1 MDSAPRSSAAV
12 EGTHS
17 EGFRLFDWGHIALT
31 AVIFGSAFLWIALA
45 LRSLSPGVIA
55 FSRVALG
62 AVALLFF
69 SQARI
74 LPNRNDWV
82 RIVVAGCIGQAA
94 PALLFAMAEQRI
106 SSSLTGMLVSGVPLV
121 TAVLAAFITRQ
132 RPSLTRA
139 VGLSIG
145 FIGIGLLSL
154 PALRGATT
162 EVAGVAMVLVAVVC
176 YSSASM
182 IYAPLQ
188 QRYGAIAVVLWTLAV
203 ASVVLLPFGIMGLGD
218 SSFEWLP
225 VLALVTLGVLGT
237 GIARSL
243 MVAAIGRL
251 GSVRA
256 SIIAYL
262 VPIVA
267 LVLGVMI
274 LDEAVAA
281 VQVAGAATAI
291 LGGYLISRARSTNP

>member
-1 MDSAPRSSAAV
+1 MDTAPRSSAAV
-12 EGTHS
+12 EGTQS
-17 EGFRLFDWGHIALT
+17 EGFRLLEWGHVGLT

-45 LRSLSPGVIA
+45 LRSLSPGVIG

-62 AVALLFF
+62 AGVLLLF

-74 LPNRNDWV
+74 LPHRKDWT
-82 RIVVAGCIGQAA
+82 RIVIAGCLGQAA

-106 SSSLTGMLVSGVPLV
+106 SSSLTGMLMSAIPIV
-121 TAVLAAFITRQ
+121 TAVLAALVTRHL
-132 RPSLTRA
+132 PTRTRI

-154 PALRGATT
+154 PALRGAGA
-162 EVAGVAMVLVAVVC
+162 EVAGVAMVLLAVLG

-188 QRYGAIAVVLWTLAV
+188 QRYGALAVVMWTLAV
-203 ASVVLLPFGIMGLGD
+203 ASVVLLPFGIVGLKD
-218 SSFEWLP
+218 SSFELLP
-225 VLALVTLGVLGT
+225 VVALVILGVLGT
-237 GIARSL
+237 GAARSL

-256 SIIAYL
+256 SIIAFL

-267 LVLGVMI
+267 LVLGVI
-274 LDEAVAA
+274 VLDETVAA
-281 VQVAGAATAI
+281 VQVAGAAIAI
-291 LGGYLISRARSTNP
+291 MGGYLISRAKNTAA

>member
-1 MDSAPRSSAAV
+1 MDTAPRSSAAV
-12 EGTHS
+12 EGTQS
-17 EGFRLFDWGHIALT
+17 EGFRLLDWGHVGLT

-45 LRSLSPGVIA
+45 LRSLSPGVIG

-62 AVALLFF
+62 AGVLLLF

-74 LPNRNDWV
+74 LPHRKDWT
-82 RIVVAGCIGQAA
+82 RIVIAGCLGQAA

-106 SSSLTGMLVSGVPLV
+106 SSSLTGMLMSAIPMV
-121 TAVLAAFITRQ
+121 TAVLAGLVTRQ
-132 RPSLTRA
+132 LPSRTRV

-154 PALRGATT
+154 PALRGEGT
-162 EVAGVAMVLVAVVC
+162 EVVGVAMVLLAVLG

-188 QRYGAIAVVLWTLAV
+188 QRYGALAVVMWTLAV
-203 ASVVLLPFGIMGLGD
+203 AAVVLLPFGIAGLDD
-218 SSFEWLP
+218 SSFELLP
-225 VLALVTLGVLGT
+225 VVAVVVLGVVGT

-243 MVAAIGRL
+243 MVAAIGKL

-267 LVLGVMI
+267 LVLGVI
-274 LDEAVAA
+274 VLDESVAA
-281 VQVAGAATAI
+281 VQVAGAAIAI
-291 LGGYLISRARSTNP
+291 MGGYLISRAKKATA

>member
-1 MDSAPRSSAAV
+1 MDTAPRSSAAV
-12 EGTHS
+12 EGTQS
-17 EGFRLFDWGHIALT
+17 EGFRLLDWGHVGLT

-45 LRSLSPGVIA
+45 LRSLSPGVIG

-62 AVALLFF
+62 AGVLLLF

-74 LPNRNDWV
+74 LPHRNDWT
-82 RIVVAGCIGQAA
+82 RIVIAGCLGQAA

-106 SSSLTGMLVSGVPLV
+106 SSSLTGMLMSGIPLV
-121 TAVLAAFITRQ
+121 TAVLAAFVTRQ
-132 RPSLTRA
+132 RPTWTRV

-145 FIGIGLLSL
+145 VVGIGLLSV
-154 PALRGATT
+154 PAFRSTGG
-162 EVAGVAMVLVAVVC
+162 EVAGIAMVLLAVLG

-182 IYAPLQ
+182 LYAPLQ
-188 QRYGAIAVVLWTLAV
+188 QRYGALAVVMWTLAV
-203 ASVVLLPFGIMGLGD
+203 ASVVLLPFGIVGLDD
-218 SSFEWLP
+218 SSFELLP
-225 VLALVTLGVLGT
+225 VVALVILGVLGT

-243 MVAAIGRL
+243 MVAAIGKL

-267 LVLGVMI
+267 LVLGVI
-274 LDEAVAA
+274 VLDESVAA
-281 VQVAGAATAI
+281 VQVAGAAIAI
-291 LGGYLISRARSTNP
+291 MGGYLISRAKNTGT

>member
-1 MDSAPRSSAAV
+1 MDTAPRSSAAV
-12 EGTHS
+12 EGTQS
-17 EGFRLFDWGHIALT
+17 EGFRLLDWGHVGLT

-45 LRSLSPGVIA
+45 LRSLSPGVIG

-62 AVALLFF
+62 AGVLLLF

-74 LPNRNDWV
+74 LPHRKDWT
-82 RIVVAGCIGQAA
+82 RIVIAGCLGQAA
-94 PALLFAMAEQRI
+94 PAILFAMAEQRI
-106 SSSLTGMLVSGVPLV
+106 SSSLTGMLVSAIPIV
-121 TAVLAAFITRQ
+121 TAVLAALVTRHL
-132 RPSLTRA
+132 PTPTRI

-154 PALRGATT
+154 PALRGAGA
-162 EVAGVAMVLVAVVC
+162 EVAGVAMVLLAVLG

-188 QRYGAIAVVLWTLAV
+188 QRYGALAVVMWTLAV
-203 ASVVLLPFGIMGLGD
+203 ASVVLLPFGIVGLDD
-218 SSFEWLP
+218 SSFELLP
-225 VLALVTLGVLGT
+225 VVALVILGVLGT
-237 GIARSL
+237 GVARSL

-256 SIIAYL
+256 AIIAYL

-267 LVLGVMI
+267 LALGVI
-274 LDEAVAA
+274 VLDETVAT
-281 VQVAGAATAI
+281 VQVAGAAIAI
-291 LGGYLISRARSTNP
+291 MGGYLISRAKNTTA

>member
-1 MDSAPRSSAAV
+1 MDTAPRSSAAV
-12 EGTHS
+12 EGTQS
-17 EGFRLFDWGHIALT
+17 EGFRLLDWGHVGLT

-45 LRSLSPGVIA
+45 LRSLSPGVIG

-62 AVALLFF
+62 AGVLLLF
-69 SQARI
+69 SQARK
-74 LPNRNDWV
+74 LPHRKDWT
-82 RIVVAGCIGQAA
+82 RIVIAGCLGQAA

-106 SSSLTGMLVSGVPLV
+106 SSSLTGMLMSAIPIV
-121 TAVLAAFITRQ
+121 TAVLAALVTRHL
-132 RPSLTRA
+132 PTPTRI

-154 PALRGATT
+154 PALRGAGA
-162 EVAGVAMVLVAVVC
+162 EVAGVAMVLLAVLG

-188 QRYGAIAVVLWTLAV
+188 QRYGALAVVMWTLAV
-203 ASVVLLPFGIMGLGD
+203 ASVVLLPFGILGLDD
-218 SSFEWLP
+218 SSFELLP
-225 VLALVTLGVLGT
+225 VVALVILGVLGT
-237 GIARSL
+237 GGARSL

-256 SIIAYL
+256 SIIAFL

-267 LVLGVMI
+267 LVLGVI
-274 LDEAVAA
+274 VLDETVAA
-281 VQVAGAATAI
+281 VQVAGASIAI
-291 LGGYLISRARSTNP
+291 MGGYLISRARNTAA